1 MERRSDRII
10 AEWAV
15 ENRQTWV
22 RRRDWHGV
30 NQLAALCVVLLFS
43 GLAADLVLSSS
54 LIATLC
60 WIGAAVSGAS
70 LFVRFYDRRFFVTR
84 PADFQ
89 DRR

>member
-22 RRRDWHGV
+22 SRRDWHGI
-30 NQLAALCVVLLFS
+30 NRLAGLCVVLLFS
-43 GLAADLVLSSS
+43 GLAADLLLGSS

-70 LFVRFYDRRFFVTR
+70 LFVRFYDRRFFITR
-84 PADFQ
+84 PADCQ

>member
-1 MERRSDRII
+1 MERPSDRII

-15 ENRQTWV
+15 KNRQTWV
-22 RRRDWHGV
+22 SRRDWQGV
-30 NQLAALCVVLLFS
+30 NRLAVLCVVLLFS
-43 GLAADLVLSSS
+43 GLAADLVLGSS
-54 LIATLC
+54 LIATLS

-84 PADFQ
+84 RVDCQ